1 MRIWPLRWADFP
13 KHSSKTTWPCQLSLL
28 EDQRGV
34 GKVAAGGDT
43 GKLISKQG
51 HSRSACLFLQSSLI
65 NTLSEQIEK
74 TTGCGFIAS
83 LYFHSTVLIMTSFS
97 HCTHVFVPNDNL
109 SNWCIM
115 KSLPYANRFICAL
128 QACLTEGIARAQNV
142 MLLMQI
148 SLNHHA
154 KDMDEQQKA
163 DYTAKSVAYI
173 YFLHIMVIWYLC
185 T

>member
-43 GKLISKQG
+43 GKLITKQG

-65 NTLSEQIEK
+65 NTLSEQSEK

-128 QACLTEGIARAQNV
+128 QACLMECRFRWTITPKIWMSSRKQIIQQN
-142 MLLMQI
+142 Q
-148 SLNHHA
+148 
-154 KDMDEQQKA
+154 
-163 DYTAKSVAYI
+163 
-173 YFLHIMVIWYLC
+173 LHIFFFC
-185 T
+185 TSW

>member
-1 MRIWPLRWADFP
+1 M
-13 KHSSKTTWPCQLSLL
+13 
-28 EDQRGV
+28 
-34 GKVAAGGDT
+34 AAGGDT

-65 NTLSEQIEK
+65 NTLSEQSEK

-97 HCTHVFVPNDNL
+97 HCTHVPNDNL

-154 KDMDEQQKA
+154 KMSSRKQIIQQNQ
-163 DYTAKSVAYI
+163 
-173 YFLHIMVIWYLC
+173 LHIYIFC
-185 T
+185 TSW